1 MDCKGHTTTR
11 RGQSTITANYNGLS
25 AMEVHERAC
34 VQRNGKKE
42 TVPNYNGLSAMEVH
56 ERACVQLHGM
66 KDRTELQRPFG
77 NGGS

>member
-1 MDCKGHTTTR
+1 
-11 RGQSTITANYNGLS
+11 
-25 AMEVHERAC
+25 MEVHERAC
-34 VQRNGKKE
+34 MQRNGKKE
-42 TVPNYNGLSAMEVH
+42 TVPNYNGLSATEVL